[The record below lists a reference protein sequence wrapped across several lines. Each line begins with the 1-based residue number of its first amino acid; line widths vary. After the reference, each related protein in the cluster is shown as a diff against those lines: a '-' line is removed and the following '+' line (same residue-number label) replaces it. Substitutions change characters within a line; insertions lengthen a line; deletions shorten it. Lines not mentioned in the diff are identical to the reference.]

1 MLKRIK
7 YLTAGESH
15 GKGLLGIIDGLPA
28 GLEIRFGCLPKS
40 SYKKYPI
47 KLPGNK

>member
-1 MLKRIK
+1 MLARIK

-28 GLEIRFGCLPKS
+28 VLVISENYMI
-40 SYKKYPI
+40 
-47 KLPGNK
+47 